1 MASEMPQTSRMTL
14 FAALLVLTALGMG
27 RPVGAQDD
35 GFDEFETS
43 PAGAV
48 PQVQVQ
54 IAQVRAAASS
64 FDLKL
69 FGNLGT
75 VASARVRAEA
85 LLRLQVDEVDRVA
98 RLTEAQRRRLEL
110 AGRGDLRR
118 FFDRVEEKRAQ
129 YTHLRDRQKLAEFAQ
144 ELRSLRAEYE
154 AGLFGAGSIFARAV
168 ATILGPEQA
177 ARHRAGIADRDL
189 YRRNARALAVVAAL
203 DGMVALTAEQRTRLS
218 TLILEET

>member
-85 LLRLQVDEVDRVA
+85 LLRLQVDEVDRAA
-98 RLTEAQRRRLEL
+98 RLTDAQRRRLEL

-118 FFDRVEEKRAQ
+118 FFDRVEEKRTE
-129 YTHLRDRQKLAEFAQ
+129 YMLLRDQQKLAHFVV
-144 ELRSLRAEYE
+144 ELRTLRAEYE
-154 AGLFGAGSIFARAV
+154 AGLFGPGSIFARAV

-177 ARHRAGIADRDL
+177 ARREADIVGRGL
-189 YRRNARALAVVAAL
+189 YRLNARALAVVATL
-203 DGMVALTAEQRTRLS
+203 DGMVGLTAEQRTRLA
-218 TLILEET
+218 T